1 MLRLFR
7 ALIAAVLVPLTLT
20 LAIPSSAFADDV
32 TVLPDGTVVPSTS
45 SSTSTTAATAG
56 DLTKAG
62 EIAKGNQNAT
72 TAITGIF
79 SSVITSAVTV
89 ATLIKPQADKFA
101 SGLAVITVVLAF
113 VRYAATR
120 DPIMAW
126 VVVFEELG
134 ILGIFAALY
143 VGFASWAP
151 GFYQWFLGMANTI
164 SGSDMT
170 SALSIMGS
178 AAGQLFD
185 GFMAALKTAS
195 WTQYIAV
202 AFAIGPL
209 VMAWAVLSVTS
220 IVFIF
225 YTNLGQLQMAVGTVM
240 GQIAFALGFSSFT
253 RGYFKT
259 WLDFMIS
266 AGMYTVVAAI
276 LMRLVT
282 QSLVSAIQ
290 AAVTKGLS
298 TPGAASYVLDMALFA
313 FLVSFEI
320 PKMAGM
326 FGGGAGVSGSI
337 VSKISKAATGG
348 IV

>member
-1 MLRLFR
+1 MNITMLRRLGLFTV
-7 ALIAAVLVPLTLT
+7 AIPVLLLSGLMTSLPASADDAV
-20 LAIPSSAFADDV
+20 PSSAAA
-32 TVLPDGTVVPSTS
+32 
-45 SSTSTTAATAG
+45 SSTTSVSVG
-56 DLTKAG
+56 DLTVPG

-79 SSVITSAVTV
+79 SAVIDAAVTV
-89 ATLIKPQADKFA
+89 SALIKPQADKFA

-113 VRYAATR
+113 VRYAATH
-120 DPIMAW
+120 DPVMAW

-134 ILGIFAALY
+134 VLGIFAALY
-143 VGFASWAP
+143 VGFSSWAP
-151 GFYQWFLGMANTI
+151 GFYQWFLGLANTI
-164 SGSDMT
+164 SGANMT
-170 SALSIMGS
+170 NALSIIGN

-185 GFMAALKTAS
+185 AFMAALKTAS

-202 AFAIGPL
+202 AFAVGPL
-209 VMAWAVLSVTS
+209 VLAWAVLSVTS

-225 YTNLGQLQMAVGTVM
+225 FTNLGQLQMAVGTVM

-282 QSLVSAIQ
+282 QSLVTAIQ
-290 AAVTKGLS
+290 TSVTKGLS

-337 VSKISKAATGG
+337 VSKISRAATGG